1 MLLMQSSI
9 KRRNR
14 CTKKLT
20 DLTKQQQPMEV
31 TGALNLL
38 RKGVEFVVKVDAAVF
53 V

>member
-1 MLLMQSSI
+1 
-9 KRRNR
+9 
-14 CTKKLT
+14 
-20 DLTKQQQPMEV
+20 MEV